1 MIGVQLVLLKTNPAW
16 SNKMSSKIAK
26 QMIAMINTE
35 EDFMFVVLNVKMKED
50 AQQYLKPLVESLM
63 PMFRNGSI
71 VSVNLNT
78 DMFEVE
84 PCMNA
89 QAVVERTRDEL
100 KQYGD
105 FEGDCDI
112 DDEVLENYSHA
123 NWKLQEVQL
132 FVRQDKDGKW
142 VKRLLFQCGNED
154 VYCLLNSMT
163 VDDEE

>member
-1 MIGVQLVLLKTNPAW
+1 
-16 SNKMSSKIAK
+16 
-26 QMIAMINTE
+26 
-35 EDFMFVVLNVKMKED
+35 
-50 AQQYLKPLVESLM
+50 M

-78 DMFEVE
+78 DMFEVSS
-84 PCMNA
+84 CMSA
-89 QAVVERTRDEL
+89 QALLESTRDQL

-112 DDEVLENYSHA
+112 DDEVLEDYYHD
-123 NWKLQEVQL
+123 NWKLQQVQL
-132 FVRQDKDGKW
+132 LVLPDKDGKLVEW
-142 VKRLLFQCGNED
+142 LMFQCGDED